1 MLEGNLRGQSRM
13 DNPEK
18 LATTAM
24 QDTRQRQTQ
33 QQARH
38 SKLI

>member
-18 LATTAM
+18 LATTA
-24 QDTRQRQTQ
+24 TNEEIYLS
-33 QQARH
+33 AH
-38 SKLI
+38 GVFCLKGY